1 MMNWIEGNWPDRF
14 KCIVQHDGVFDAR
27 AMAYETEELWFDEW
41 EHGGHPYYEA
51 PQEFERWNP
60 VNFVQNWKTPQL
72 VVTSPRTTSASP
84 TRRASPPS
92 PRFSAA
98 TSRRGC

>member
-51 PQEFERWNP
+51 PAGVRKMEPGQFTSTKW
-60 VNFVQNWKTPQL
+60 QTPQL
-72 VVTSPRTTSASP
+72 VITSEGDFRIPYTQGVA
-84 TRRASPPS
+84 PS
-92 PRFSAA
+92 PRCSGA
-98 TSRRGC
+98 TSRRGW